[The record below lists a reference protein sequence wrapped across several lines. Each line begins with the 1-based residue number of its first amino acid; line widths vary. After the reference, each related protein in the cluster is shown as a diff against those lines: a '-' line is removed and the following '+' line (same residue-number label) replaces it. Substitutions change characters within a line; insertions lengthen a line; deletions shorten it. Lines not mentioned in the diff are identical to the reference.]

1 MYTYLLALALPRE
14 SKFGRS
20 KIFRSHFFKYLKN
33 WRKYGNLEEN
43 IWTDSNET
51 NCHHLLVI
59 CLLFSAY
66 TYSWDYVYVI
76 SNKWRLN
83 AFEWVECGK
92 RLRAAKLSKA
102 LMLVYLEEQPN
113 IYRVT
118 GSWSWAKKKQKKANR
133 TQWSSCILYTIA
145 RTSVLVRVVVYSP
158 NCSWILM
165 FMLSNI
171 QIVRQSSRTTYSG
184 LLYVLTSF
192 ASLAASKFFSISPL
206 QRKKKLTWQ
215 LI

>member
-1 MYTYLLALALPRE
+1 MTVECLWMSRVRQEATCCQATWSFNACVFRGATQYIPSDWQLAL
-14 SKFGRS
+14 S
-20 KIFRSHFFKYLKN
+20 
-33 WRKYGNLEEN
+33 
-43 IWTDSNET
+43 
-51 NCHHLLVI
+51 
-59 CLLFSAY
+59 
-66 TYSWDYVYVI
+66 
-76 SNKWRLN
+76 
-83 AFEWVECGK
+83 
-92 RLRAAKLSKA
+92 
-102 LMLVYLEEQPN
+102 Q
-113 IYRVT
+113 
-118 GSWSWAKKKQKKANR
+118 KKQKKANR